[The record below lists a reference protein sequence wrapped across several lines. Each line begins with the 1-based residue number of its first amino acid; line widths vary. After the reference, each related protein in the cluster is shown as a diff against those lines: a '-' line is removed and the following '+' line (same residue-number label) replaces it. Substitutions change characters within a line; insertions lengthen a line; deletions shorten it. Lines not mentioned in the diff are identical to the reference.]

1 MANETPTS
9 SIELIGLQ
17 GQLDG
22 VRSELIGTNN
32 NLQGIANLIRS
43 DSAQDQ
49 QRLLD
54 ERREQ
59 QILSESQIRE
69 GQEAELEQKIS
80 ASFTEPANKLQKNLS
95 STFDNIGKSLKF
107 LFTGIVGQVFIRS
120 LTGAVNLGRIAL
132 SGVGNLISGIFRTI
146 TTGLGVIRNG
156 FGSVINSISGIVGS
170 ISRNITALAKSPF
183 KAIADAFKKI
193 LGRGASRV
201 APAAPA
207 APAATAAAEAG
218 TATGIGG
225 RIARLFGPVARMF
238 SGVSA
243 VTSAMGGDLLGAGIY
258 GSAALLPGPITATA
272 ALAYTFKDQIRQG
285 IDTVSP
291 GFLESLKNSLS
302 FLQPDQS
309 NSQQARSTASNG
321 TAAAS
326 ITPPA
331 SSESTTTTSSSP
343 SIKATPLDQS
353 QIEPLPSEQR
363 NLNPPA
369 ESTPEIVYLRSGRE
383 GSSIVSGGNNEYITD
398 VPLIPSANPDN
409 FYTLYSQLN
418 YNVVI

>member
-80 ASFTEPANKLQKNLS
+80 ASFTEPANELQKNLS

-120 LTGAVNLGRIAL
+120 LTAAVNLGRIAL
-132 SGVGNLISGIFRTI
+132 SGVGNLISGIFGAI

-183 KAIADAFKKI
+183 KAIADAFKKL

-201 APAAPA
+201 APA

-225 RIARLFGPVARMF
+225 KIARLFGPVARMF

-258 GSAALLPGPITATA
+258 GSAALFPGPITGSA
-272 ALAYTFKDQIRQG
+272 ALAYTFKDQIMQG

-309 NSQQARSTASNG
+309 NSQQVRSTASNS
-321 TAAAS
+321 TAEPS
-326 ITPPA
+326 A
-331 SSESTTTTSSSP
+331 SSLSSAIAAELPSTSSSP

-369 ESTPEIVYLRSGRE
+369 ESTPEIVYLRSGGE